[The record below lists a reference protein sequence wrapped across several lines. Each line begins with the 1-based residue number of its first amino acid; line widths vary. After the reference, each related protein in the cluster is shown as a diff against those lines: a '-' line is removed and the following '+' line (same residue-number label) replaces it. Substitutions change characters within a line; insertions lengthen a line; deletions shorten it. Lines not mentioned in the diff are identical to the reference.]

1 MVKSEDVAKRL
12 NTGQLVKSYWSFVT
26 KNDVAGLDLFLQ
38 RHIHEIDM
46 DLRLPAAM
54 QATGL
59 HVAAQKNNVEM
70 AILLLK
76 YGVNVNAQNKLGS
89 TALHLACKQ
98 GFTEIIRILIDHH
111 ADFGILDTAN
121 KAPFEVATWEHFNEI
136 VLTPLRKQVET
147 MASSENECRRMHDE
161 LEEECERMMQRAEQ
175 SELEYED
182 VLSARLEEWM
192 AYRAMCQLQDDRR
205 SHLIEVNRTLR
216 QRDVQ
221 ARDQR
226 LLCVELHA
234 QLEDAVARYRVAIA
248 QADESKQ
255 SLDKQR
261 DQLANL
267 YRIKESETQ
276 VFNDKLGIVDAM
288 VCLPSDEVVQ
298 VWGAYMTCCLTEDVA
313 ESNLVHGRLVM
324 QRIFPALRDAM
335 ERFPFNMK
343 LQEFAIESARQI
355 CTALPRAIQECM
367 EERFVENMLVAARR
381 FRDDVCF
388 LQVCVAALRAI
399 FHPLAAT
406 EPLSGAQIKHT
417 AKFAAEKN
425 DFLIELLVRAKSQA
439 MPKGMVE
446 DLCCVLFVLAKYN
459 CRQIF
464 LDNDCIG
471 LDTALFFLVESTK
484 ASETMIRSL
493 LGIVSLLSIADSKL
507 PEEEP
512 LPACY
517 TTFGLNKVTPLLQEY
532 SGNPD
537 IVSWGIRLVRNL
549 AQRDAVAKEQ
559 ANRSGIEHVLS
570 GLAERRGAPA
580 LRISILQLI
589 YVAFTTNYNRL
600 QQVEE
605 LSTMVLRCDIQCL
618 LDHEDNEVVQEWA
631 VKNLVVSAQH
641 ESNLEFIMEF
651 HDSIEKCLLQ
661 MLAMYMAQMPTA
673 MPKTV
678 CEVVMWSLRLLV
690 AICQHGLPQIIYPVP
705 P

>member
-192 AYRAMCQLQDDRR
+192 DDRR

-355 CTALPRAIQECM
+355 CTALRKL
-367 EERFVENMLVAARR
+367 NG
-381 FRDDVCF
+381 DDV
-388 LQVCVAALRAI
+388 QVCVAALRAI

-641 ESNLEFIMEF
+641 
-651 HDSIEKCLLQ
+651 
-661 MLAMYMAQMPTA
+661 
-673 MPKTV
+673 
-678 CEVVMWSLRLLV
+678 
-690 AICQHGLPQIIYPVP
+690 G
-705 P
+705 

>member
-38 RHIHEIDM
+38 RHSHEIDM

-136 VLTPLRKQVET
+136 VLSPLRKQVET

-175 SELEYED
+175 SKLEYED

-192 AYRAMCQLQDDRR
+192 VSQH
-205 SHLIEVNRTLR
+205 S
-216 QRDVQ
+216 
-221 ARDQR
+221 
-226 LLCVELHA
+226 VELHA

-355 CTALPRAIQECM
+355 CTALRKL
-367 EERFVENMLVAARR
+367 NG
-381 FRDDVCF
+381 DDV
-388 LQVCVAALRAI
+388 QVCVAALRAI

-493 LGIVSLLSIADSKL
+493 LDSKL

-641 ESNLEFIMEF
+641 
-651 HDSIEKCLLQ
+651 
-661 MLAMYMAQMPTA
+661 
-673 MPKTV
+673 
-678 CEVVMWSLRLLV
+678 
-690 AICQHGLPQIIYPVP
+690 G
-705 P
+705 

>member
-38 RHIHEIDM
+38 RHSHEIDM

-89 TALHLACKQ
+89 TALQLACKQ

-136 VLTPLRKQVET
+136 VLSPLRKQVET

-192 AYRAMCQLQDDRR
+192 VSQH
-205 SHLIEVNRTLR
+205 S
-216 QRDVQ
+216 
-221 ARDQR
+221 
-226 LLCVELHA
+226 VELHA

-355 CTALPRAIQECM
+355 CTALRKL
-367 EERFVENMLVAARR
+367 NG
-381 FRDDVCF
+381 DDV
-388 LQVCVAALRAI
+388 QVCVAALRAI

-493 LGIVSLLSIADSKL
+493 LDSKL

-641 ESNLEFIMEF
+641 
-651 HDSIEKCLLQ
+651 
-661 MLAMYMAQMPTA
+661 
-673 MPKTV
+673 
-678 CEVVMWSLRLLV
+678 
-690 AICQHGLPQIIYPVP
+690 G
-705 P
+705 

>member
-38 RHIHEIDM
+38 RHSHEIDM

-136 VLTPLRKQVET
+136 VLSPLRKQVET

-192 AYRAMCQLQDDRR
+192 VSQH
-205 SHLIEVNRTLR
+205 S
-216 QRDVQ
+216 
-221 ARDQR
+221 
-226 LLCVELHA
+226 VELHA

-355 CTALPRAIQECM
+355 CTALRKL
-367 EERFVENMLVAARR
+367 NG
-381 FRDDVCF
+381 DDV
-388 LQVCVAALRAI
+388 QVCVAALRAI

-493 LGIVSLLSIADSKL
+493 LDSKL

-641 ESNLEFIMEF
+641 
-651 HDSIEKCLLQ
+651 
-661 MLAMYMAQMPTA
+661 
-673 MPKTV
+673 
-678 CEVVMWSLRLLV
+678 
-690 AICQHGLPQIIYPVP
+690 G
-705 P
+705 

>member
-38 RHIHEIDM
+38 RHSHEIDM

-136 VLTPLRKQVET
+136 VLSPLRKQVET

-192 AYRAMCQLQDDRR
+192 DDRR

-355 CTALPRAIQECM
+355 CTALRKL
-367 EERFVENMLVAARR
+367 NG
-381 FRDDVCF
+381 DDV
-388 LQVCVAALRAI
+388 QVCVAALRAI

-493 LGIVSLLSIADSKL
+493 LDSKL

-641 ESNLEFIMEF
+641 
-651 HDSIEKCLLQ
+651 
-661 MLAMYMAQMPTA
+661 
-673 MPKTV
+673 
-678 CEVVMWSLRLLV
+678 
-690 AICQHGLPQIIYPVP
+690 G
-705 P
+705 

>member
-38 RHIHEIDM
+38 RHSHEIDM

-136 VLTPLRKQVET
+136 VLSPLRKQVET

-355 CTALPRAIQECM
+355 CTALRKL
-367 EERFVENMLVAARR
+367 NG
-381 FRDDVCF
+381 DDV
-388 LQVCVAALRAI
+388 QVCVAALRAI

-493 LGIVSLLSIADSKL
+493 LDSKL

-641 ESNLEFIMEF
+641 
-651 HDSIEKCLLQ
+651 
-661 MLAMYMAQMPTA
+661 
-673 MPKTV
+673 
-678 CEVVMWSLRLLV
+678 
-690 AICQHGLPQIIYPVP
+690 G
-705 P
+705 

>member
-192 AYRAMCQLQDDRR
+192 DDRR

-355 CTALPRAIQECM
+355 CTALRKL
-367 EERFVENMLVAARR
+367 NG
-381 FRDDVCF
+381 DDV
-388 LQVCVAALRAI
+388 QVCVAALRAI

-493 LGIVSLLSIADSKL
+493 LDSKL

-641 ESNLEFIMEF
+641 
-651 HDSIEKCLLQ
+651 
-661 MLAMYMAQMPTA
+661 
-673 MPKTV
+673 
-678 CEVVMWSLRLLV
+678 
-690 AICQHGLPQIIYPVP
+690 G
-705 P
+705 